1 MPILHNLKPILKVEL
16 LHQEKD
22 MNEVKSF
29 FLCHKKILF
38 FCDLEYKGDMSFF
51 AINCLVT
58 TPIKLDF
65 TKIVISFPAN
75 AIDDFSFKG
84 IA

>member
-1 MPILHNLKPILKVEL
+1 MPILHNHKPILKVEL

-29 FLCHKKILF
+29 FLCHKKTLF

-65 TKIVISFPAN
+65 TKIVISSPPTQ
-75 AIDDFSFKG
+75 
-84 IA
+84 

>member
-1 MPILHNLKPILKVEL
+1 MPISYNSKHILKIKL

-22 MNEVKSF
+22 VNEFKSF
-29 FLCHKKILF
+29 FYAIKRHCF